1 MYVATFYS
9 YKGGVGRTLALLN
22 VAYEMADT
30 GLKVLVVDFDLEAPA
45 IHADRWKSRGAGIA
59 AATAASSDHA
69 GMVEYVGT
77 YLDTG
82 QAPLVADYVVD
93 ATPDECAGEIGLM
106 PAGRINDSYGD
117 RLNQIDWNAL
127 YADHDGY
134 LMFED
139 LRAQWETL
147 GFHYVLVDSR
157 TGFTDVGGICT
168 RHLPD
173 AVVTMFRP
181 DDQSL
186 RGISGVVQ
194 SIRNEKTTPRR
205 KHAIDLHFVMASIPA
220 ADDEDGILAEHRKA
234 FAEQLS
240 IPRGHLLEVKQYQ
253 SMDLLTQPI
262 YTRTRSRTSLA
273 RSYQALAKGIRA
285 LNVLDRDGVLDYL
298 RHAGKR
304 RRFPKDDDYL
314 KRIRQEYDQD
324 AGVLGEL
331 ADTKYFRGFII
342 EAADL
347 IERIAELAP
356 LNSRHQMTLAEAR
369 RITDDDEGA
378 AKALKAFFQSSLS
391 DPPSVSIDP
400 EATYRFVLRGL
411 SMLEGRGEDRVPYI
425 DGSPVIRSLSSSDQA
440 AVAANLDLSRS
451 EGRVAATIL
460 ERVLRDAEVSS
471 EEREH
476 WERHLAFTHMTIGRF
491 AEARAYFE
499 HAVLMT
505 SSPSLIPSTF
515 NLAMAI
521 WADDGTPDHEAF
533 LRVLETLDA
542 EDDKSTWIE
551 GNANALQAL
560 AVAAWF
566 AGRRAEANSY
576 LKAAQDTI
584 RSHRSAL
591 SCWSYTRV
599 SRDEFRTHCSEIRY
613 LLSREDVKPVFMRR
627 RDRSSL

>member
-45 IHADRWKSRGAGIA
+45 IHADRWKSHGTGIA

-194 SIRNEKTTPRR
+194 SIRNEITTPRR

-220 ADDEDGILAEHRKA
+220 ADDEDGILAEHRRA
-234 FAEQLS
+234 FAEHLS

-262 YTRTRSRTSLA
+262 YTRTRPRTSLA

-285 LNVLDRDGVLDYL
+285 LNVLDRDGVRDYL

-304 RRFPKDDDYL
+304 RRFPRDDDYL
-314 KRIRQEYDQD
+314 KRIREEYEQD

-331 ADTKYFRGFII
+331 AEAQYYRGFII
-342 EAADL
+342 DAVDLLEAM
-347 IERIAELAP
+347 AELGP
-356 LNSRHQMTLAEAR
+356 LSTSHQMTLAEAR
-369 RITDDDEGA
+369 HVTDDHEGA
-378 AKALKAFFQSSLS
+378 AKALKTFFQSPVDDS
-391 DPPSVSIDP
+391 DSTDP
-400 EATYRFVLRGL
+400 ETTYRLILRGL
-411 SMLEGRGEDRVPYI
+411 NMLEGRGEDRASYI
-425 DGSPVIRSLSSSDQA
+425 DRSPIFCRLSSSDQA
-440 AVAANLDLSRS
+440 AVASTLDLTPS
-451 EGRVAATIL
+451 EGHVAVAIF
-460 ERVLRDAEVSS
+460 ERVLRDPDLSS
-471 EEREH
+471 EERER
-476 WERHLAFTHMTIGRF
+476 WEWALAFARMAIGRF
-491 AEARAYFE
+491 ADAKASFAQAAQDPR
-499 HAVLMT
+499 
-505 SSPSLIPSTF
+505 SPLPVASTF

-521 WADDGTPDHEAF
+521 WGDTGTPDRGAF
-533 LRVLETLDA
+533 GQVLETVEA
-542 EDDKSTWIE
+542 EEDNATWLND
-551 GNANALQAL
+551 NANALQAL

-566 AGRRAEANSY
+566 AGTRDAAHAH
-576 LKAAQDTI
+576 LKAAEDAIKSRKTMI
-584 RSHRSAL
+584 

-599 SRDEFRTHCSEIRY
+599 SRDEFRAHCGEIRT
-613 LLSREDVKPVFMRR
+613 LLSGSDIEPVFMRR
-627 RDRSSL
+627 NAPPAP

>member
-45 IHADRWKSRGAGIA
+45 IHADRWKSRGTGIT

-194 SIRNEKTTPRR
+194 SIRHEKTTPRR
-205 KHAIDLHFVMASIPA
+205 KHAINLHFVMASIPA
-220 ADDEDGILAEHRKA
+220 ADDEDGILAEHRRA
-234 FAEQLS
+234 FAEHIS

-262 YTRTRSRTSLA
+262 YTRTRPRTSLA

-285 LNVLDRDGVLDYL
+285 LNVLDRDGVRDYL

-314 KRIRQEYDQD
+314 MRIRQEYDQD
-324 AGVLGEL
+324 ASVLGEL
-331 ADTKYFRGFII
+331 AAAQYYRGFII
-342 EAADL
+342 DAVDLLEAM
-347 IERIAELAP
+347 AELRP
-356 LNSRHQMTLAEAR
+356 LSTSHQMTLAEAR
-369 RITDDDEGA
+369 HVTDDHEGA
-378 AKALKAFFQSSLS
+378 AKALKTFFQSSVDDS
-391 DPPSVSIDP
+391 DSTDP
-400 EATYRFVLRGL
+400 ETTYRLVLRGL
-411 SMLEGRGEDRVPYI
+411 NMLEGRGEDRASYV
-425 DGSPVIRSLSSSDQA
+425 DGSPVIRRLSSPDQA
-440 AVAANLDLSRS
+440 AVARTLDLSPS
-451 EGRVAATIL
+451 EGRVAAAIL
-460 ERVLRDAEVSS
+460 ESVLRDPELSS
-471 EEREH
+471 EEG
-476 WERHLAFTHMTIGRF
+476 ERWKWALAFALMTTGRF
-491 AEARAYFE
+491 ADARVYLVEASE
-499 HAVLMT
+499 QPP
-505 SSPSLIPSTF
+505 SPSLVPSIF

-521 WADDGTPDHEAF
+521 WADTGTPDREAF
-533 LRVLETLDA
+533 RRVLEAVEA
-542 EDDKSTWIE
+542 EEDTSTWLND
-551 GNANALQAL
+551 NANALQAL

-566 AGRRAEANSY
+566 AGRRDEAHAH
-576 LKAAQDTI
+576 LKAAEDAIKSRKTMI
-584 RSHRSAL
+584 

-599 SRDEFRTHCSEIRY
+599 SRDEFRAHCDEIRT
-613 LLSREDVKPVFMRR
+613 LLSGSDIEPVFMRR
-627 RDRSSL
+627 NAPPAP

>member
-45 IHADRWKSRGAGIA
+45 IHADRWKSRGTGIA

-220 ADDEDGILAEHRKA
+220 ADDEDGILAEHRRA
-234 FAEQLS
+234 FAEHLS

-262 YTRTRSRTSLA
+262 YTRTRPRTSLA

-285 LNVLDRDGVLDYL
+285 LNVLDRDGVRDYL
-298 RHAGKR
+298 RHAVKR

-331 ADTKYFRGFII
+331 AAAQYYRGFII
-342 EAADL
+342 DAADL
-347 IERIAELAP
+347 LETMAELGP
-356 LNSRHQMTLAEAR
+356 LSTSHQMTLAEAR
-369 RITDDDEGA
+369 HVTDDHEGA
-378 AKALKAFFQSSLS
+378 AKALKTFFQDPVDDS
-391 DPPSVSIDP
+391 DSTDP
-400 EATYRFVLRGL
+400 ETTYRLVLRGL
-411 SMLEGRGEDRVPYI
+411 NMLEGRGEDRASYI
-425 DGSPVIRSLSSSDQA
+425 DGSPIFRRLSSSDQA
-440 AVAANLDLSRS
+440 AVASTLDLTPS
-451 EGRVAATIL
+451 EGHVAVAIF
-460 ERVLRDAEVSS
+460 ERVLRDPDLSS
-471 EEREH
+471 EERER
-476 WERHLAFTHMTIGRF
+476 WEWALAFSRMAIGRF
-491 AEARAYFE
+491 ADAKASFAQAAQDPR
-499 HAVLMT
+499 
-505 SSPSLIPSTF
+505 SPLPVASTF

-521 WADDGTPDHEAF
+521 WGDTGTPDRGAF
-533 LRVLETLDA
+533 GQVLEAVEA
-542 EDDKSTWIE
+542 EEDNATWLND
-551 GNANALQAL
+551 NANALQAL
-560 AVAAWF
+560 AIAAWF
-566 AGRRAEANSY
+566 AGTWDEADAH
-576 LKAAQDTI
+576 LKAAEDAIKSRKTMI
-584 RSHRSAL
+584 

-599 SRDEFRTHCSEIRY
+599 SRDEFRAHCGEIRT
-613 LLSREDVKPVFMRR
+613 LLSGSDIEPVFMRR
-627 RDRSSL
+627 NTPAAP